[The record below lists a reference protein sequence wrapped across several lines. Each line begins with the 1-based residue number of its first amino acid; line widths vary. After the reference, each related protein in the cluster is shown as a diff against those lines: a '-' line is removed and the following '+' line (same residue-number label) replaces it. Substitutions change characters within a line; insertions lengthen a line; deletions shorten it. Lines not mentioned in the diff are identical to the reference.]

1 MRKELRTAF
10 FGGAVLAFLC
20 LGLSLLMPS
29 LIARNY
35 DQKGLEGLKEKARE
49 VRREFAAVMA
59 SHERILARLRDAP
72 PPSGKNDRLF
82 AFLKGLSLSTETEG
96 AACFGP
102 DGRLAIWL
110 GNVVDLDAHI
120 RPGDLDSFSAR
131 KAPFLIRDKA
141 SFFLVSVEAAPDGG
155 HLALFRLL
163 AFIPQFQ
170 SSYLKESHFLGH
182 KFLKRCQI
190 DYWNFLEDVS
200 GFEKIFAK
208 HDDEFVGQPRQM
220 NEIRTLYFPLRGPD
234 KRILATVTLSSPSL
248 TERLTGFRENIFFL
262 FYGLLVLSL
271 VSLLAYLATSPGFFV
286 EGSPPKAL
294 LIIATLAGTRLLFF
308 PFSRLERVQSLSV
321 FSPRGAGFLSL
332 GDLTRS
338 PADILLTALTIALL
352 AGVLTVLARP
362 LFRTAKQDRSLLFS
376 IAISAA
382 SLAIALFLMSA
393 FQEVVRRL
401 IFNSNIPLLN
411 FRPEVSFFCLH
422 LALLFFLATTL
433 TVMIVVLR
441 AAAVYAPGP
450 GLPFILAV
458 PAFALFIIL
467 SREPFSPFRTA
478 VCASVLALVLIM
490 AHSPAAMRKKEV
502 VFLGFFLGVLFL
514 AQSIEQASSLR
525 TRSLIQNF
533 LKNVVL
539 SQEQWGRFLLEESL
553 PEIDK
558 RGVSIRSFL
567 NEPGSPD
574 FAHALWD
581 KTLAAK
587 FNWYSSLEILDSE
600 GNALSRFSLN
610 VPKLYSGEFSFPPSR
625 TWAVSRQSI
634 TSLGR
639 EKDFFVGYKD
649 WFEGDIPLG
658 RTLLFLSLDPDMLPF
673 LYSANPY
680 FELLRAGPVPSLNA
694 VEFGL
699 AIFDT
704 EGNLLFNPQR
714 ISSGIPADVLTK
726 LGTPGTALWDGFT
739 SKSRTYDSHYFRH
752 GKRIFSLF
760 TPHKTNRTYIAEFLK
775 LFFLD
780 LIISLVLAFPVA
792 LVRRRRPFRN
802 VFWSFSN
809 RVYAAFF
816 AVALIPLLLL
826 TFFTRN
832 LFDRIFTNRFV
843 EEAATH
849 ASFARSILEDFIYI
863 QAEDPAGLPSPPEDL
878 VLWVSATL
886 SNDINLYQD
895 ARLLSSSRREFFDA
909 GLLPGLLDGEIY
921 YRLRTEKAPFW
932 TQRKGIGGY
941 SFQTLTVPYDFRGST
956 FLVSLPF
963 PFEKQ
968 ETARAAGELV
978 EFLFLVSVFFAG
990 LVFLFARAIR
1000 AMIVVPVRKLLAGTH
1015 EVSLGNL
1022 EVMIDHP
1029 SQDEMKTL
1037 VDGFNAMVHSLKT
1050 HQQEMAEMGKKV
1062 AWAEMARKVAHEI
1075 KNPLTPIQLSAEHI
1089 LKVYEDRGEDFDKT
1103 LKESIS
1109 YIIGEVE
1116 NLRRISREF
1125 MEIGRDTT
1133 LRKEPC
1139 DLKEVLEEML
1149 APYKKLLASR
1159 IRFRET
1165 YEGADFN
1172 YLADVPK
1179 IVTAFRNIVAN
1190 AVEAVKDTGEIAVL
1204 VRRGDRG
1211 LTVSIRDSGPGI
1223 PREVLDKIFEP
1234 YFSTKTAGTGLGLP
1248 IAKKIIEDHGGSIRV
1263 ASGPGRGTT
1272 VTVDL
1277 P

>member
-1 MRKELRTAF
+1 MRRGLRTAF
-10 FGGAVLAFLC
+10 FAGAVLALLC
-20 LGLSLLMPS
+20 LGLSLFMPS

-35 DQKGLEGLKEKARE
+35 DRKGLEGLKAKARE
-49 VRREFAAVMA
+49 VRREFAAVLT
-59 SHERILARLRDAP
+59 SHDRMLARLRGA
-72 PPSGKNDRLF
+72 PPSGKEDRLF
-82 AFLKGLSLSTETEG
+82 AFLKGLGLRTETEG

-102 DGRLAIWL
+102 DGRLILWL

-120 RPGDLDSFSAR
+120 RPGDLGSFSVR
-131 KAPFLIRDKA
+131 KAPFLVRDKA
-141 SFFLVSVEAAPDGG
+141 SFFLVSIETAPDGG

-170 SSYLKESHFLGH
+170 SSYLKESHFLGR
-182 KFLKRCQI
+182 KLLKSYHI
-190 DYWNFLEDVS
+190 DYWSFHEDVS

-234 KRILATVTLSSPSL
+234 KRILATVTLSSRSL
-248 TERLTGFRENIFFL
+248 TERLTVFRENIFFG
-262 FYGLLVLSL
+262 FYALLILSL
-271 VSLLAYLATSPGFFV
+271 VSLLVFLATSPGFFR
-286 EGSPPKAL
+286 EGDPPKAL
-294 LIIATLAGTRLLFF
+294 LIIAALAGIRLLFF

-338 PADILLTALTIALL
+338 PADILLTALAAALL
-352 AGVLTVLARP
+352 AGVLAVLAQP
-362 LFRTAKQDRSLLFS
+362 LFRTGKRNTPRPLS
-376 IAISAA
+376 IAMSAA
-382 SLAIALFLMSA
+382 SLAAAVFLMSV
-393 FQEVVRRL
+393 FQAVVRRL
-401 IFNSNIPLLN
+401 IFNSNISLLS
-411 FRPEVSFFCLH
+411 FRPEASFLFLH
-422 LALLFFLATTL
+422 LALLFFLATLL
-433 TVMIVVLR
+433 TVLIVVLR
-441 AAAVYAPGP
+441 AAAVHAPGP
-450 GLPFILAV
+450 GLSFILAV
-458 PAFALFIIL
+458 PAFAAFIIL
-467 SREPFSPFRTA
+467 SREPFSPFSTA
-478 VCASVLALVLIM
+478 VRASVLALVLIL
-490 AHSPAAMRKKEV
+490 AHSPVTMKKKEV
-502 VFLGFFLGVLFL
+502 FFLGFFLGTIFL
-514 AQSIEQASSLR
+514 TQSIDRASAIR

-533 LKNVVL
+533 LRNAVL
-539 SQEQWGRFLLEESL
+539 SQEQWGRFLVEESL

-558 RGVSIRSFL
+558 RSVSIRSFL
-567 NEPGSPD
+567 KEPGSPD
-574 FAHALWD
+574 FAHTLWD

-587 FNWYSSLEILDSE
+587 FNWYSSLEVLDAE

-610 VPKLYSGEFSFPPSR
+610 VPKLYSRELSLPPSL
-625 TWAVSRQSI
+625 TWTVSRRSI

-649 WFEGDIPLG
+649 WFEGSLYFG
-658 RTLLFLSLDPDMLPF
+658 RTLFFLSLDPDMLPF

-694 VEFGL
+694 VDFGL

-704 EGNLLFNPQR
+704 EGRLLFNPQR
-714 ISSGIPADVLTK
+714 ISSGIPTDVLTR
-726 LGTPGTALWDGFT
+726 LGTPGAALWGGFT
-739 SKSRTYDSHYFRH
+739 SKSRAYDSYYFRH
-752 GKRIFSLF
+752 GKRVFSLF
-760 TPHKTNRTYIAEFLK
+760 TPRKTYRTYAVEFLK

-780 LIISLVLAFPVA
+780 LILALVLALPAA

-816 AVALIPLLLL
+816 AVALVPLLLL

-832 LFDRIFTNRFV
+832 LFDRIFADRFV

-863 QAEDPAGLPSPPEDL
+863 QAEDPAGLPSPPEDM

-886 SNDINLYQD
+886 SNDVNLYRD

-909 GLLPGLLDGEIY
+909 GLLPELLDGEIY
-921 YRLRTEKAPFW
+921 YRLRREKAPFW
-932 TQRKGIGGY
+932 TQRKRIGGY

-968 ETARAAGELV
+968 EAARAAGELV
-978 EFLFLVSVFFAG
+978 EFLFLISIFFAG

-1000 AMIVVPVRKLLAGTH
+1000 VMIVVPVRKLLAGTH

-1022 EVMIDHP
+1022 EVTIDHP

-1037 VDGFNAMVHSLKT
+1037 VDGFNAMVRSLKA
-1050 HQQEMAEMGKKV
+1050 HQQELAEMGKKV

-1089 LKVYEDRGEDFDKT
+1089 LKVYEDRGGDFGKA

-1116 NLRRISREF
+1116 NLRRISQEF
-1125 MEIGRDTT
+1125 MEIARDTT
-1133 LRKEPC
+1133 LRKESC
-1139 DLKEVLEEML
+1139 DLKEVLDGTL

-1165 YEGADFN
+1165 YEGADFSCM
-1172 YLADVPK
+1172 ADAAK
-1179 IVTAFRNIVAN
+1179 LGTAFRNIVIN
-1190 AVEAVKDTGEIAVL
+1190 AIEAVKETGEITVL
-1204 VRRGDRG
+1204 VRRGDQG
-1211 LTVSIRDSGPGI
+1211 LTVSIRDSGPGMS
-1223 PREVLDKIFEP
+1223 REVLDKIFEP
-1234 YFSTKTAGTGLGLP
+1234 YFSTKTSGTGLGLP
-1248 IAKKIIEDHGGSIRV
+1248 IAKKIIEDHGGSVRV
-1263 ASGPGRGTT
+1263 VSGIGRGTT